1 MVVQEGLQ
9 CAWLQLR
16 TASCGV
22 EWTAAPGH
30 TMPAFPSQIISRTHW
45 ALGQLYP
52 QSRAPLRRCGAA
64 QGGRKGPLQIW
75 SRNGCPCRSI
85 SGAARSCSSPSN
97 CDQGCARL
105 TSQSPCNA
113 TASSLSLAG
122 PCRAAPI
129 ERSCGPCRRRCGTH
143 APTPHRC
150 RHCTLS
156 CDASHCRH
164 SSPHRRLVLPTVLV
178 PTVFDSPLR
187 SPPIPASR
195 HLEEVGAIALLTLV
209 TAGATAFAH
218 AAAQR
223 PATDHRLCR
232 RRAWFIPRRLLNL
245 FLSHHPLHH
254 GGCRSN
260 DCRTYPDAAST
271 GRT

>member
-85 SGAARSCSSPSN
+85 SGAARSCSSPSPHHLHAAPQ
-97 CDQGCARL
+97 CLPPA
-105 TSQSPCNA
+105 
-113 TASSLSLAG
+113 ASASALLALLSG
-122 PCRAAPI
+122 PC
-129 ERSCGPCRRRCGTH
+129 
-143 APTPHRC
+143 
-150 RHCTLS
+150 
-156 CDASHCRH
+156 
-164 SSPHRRLVLPTVLV
+164 
-178 PTVFDSPLR
+178 
-187 SPPIPASR
+187 
-195 HLEEVGAIALLTLV
+195 
-209 TAGATAFAH
+209 
-218 AAAQR
+218 
-223 PATDHRLCR
+223 
-232 RRAWFIPRRLLNL
+232 
-245 FLSHHPLHH
+245 
-254 GGCRSN
+254 
-260 DCRTYPDAAST
+260 
-271 GRT
+271 